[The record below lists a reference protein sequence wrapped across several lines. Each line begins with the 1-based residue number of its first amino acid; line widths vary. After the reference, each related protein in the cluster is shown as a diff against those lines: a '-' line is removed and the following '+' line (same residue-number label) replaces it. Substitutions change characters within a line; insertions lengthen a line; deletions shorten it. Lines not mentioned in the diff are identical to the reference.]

1 MEKAGVD
8 ADGIT
13 DSVINAYKEKEDELG
28 EAVLRNTERAIL
40 LNVIDNAWVDHLDA
54 MEQLKT
60 GIGLRAIGQLDPAV
74 EFAKEGKKLFDSLMD
89 RIERDTVT
97 YCFQI

>member
-1 MEKAGVD
+1 MRLCLE
-8 ADGIT
+8 IQ
-13 DSVINAYKEKEDELG
+13 
-28 EAVLRNTERAIL
+28 RAIL

-74 EFAKEGKKLFDSLMD
+74 EFAKEGKNYSILL
-89 RIERDTVT
+89 
-97 YCFQI
+97 